1 MKRLHIGCDDADMY
15 ISWASLETTEGKGK
29 KAMEILQRAQERGAR
44 VQQAPIEAAIAK
56 LNGGEPLPMPG
67 LFLVVLGRRLLL
79 PRGWCYGRLAAAAG
93 QR

>member
-1 MKRLHIGCDDADMY
+1 MRSESGSVEEARDVFKHMKRLHIGCDDADMY

-56 LNGGEPLPMPG
+56 
-67 LFLVVLGRRLLL
+67 RRAQ
-79 PRGWCYGRLAAAAG
+79 LAEMVEEESEDLHTEL
-93 QR
+93 